1 MSDWSEQEPLPSCP
15 ASLLRRWSCRLS
27 LVPKR
32 AEVVQGHQPRTGAE
46 VVKPDQG

>member
-15 ASLLRRWSCRLS
+15 AGLLRRWSGGLS
-27 LVPKR
+27 LVPRR
-32 AEVVQGHQPRTGAE
+32 AEVAQGRQPRTGAE